1 MQGHG
6 YNRIDIVI
14 QTTLLQISTIP
25 AAEVIGCAPHI
36 AILEMVDCLAPLT
49 TLDIPQKCRCALD
62 GHKACK
68 VFTQRIFFT
77 LPEIC

>member
-6 YNRIDIVI
+6 NDSINIVI

-25 AAEVIGCAPHI
+25 ATEVIGRAPHI
-36 AILEMVDCLAPLT
+36 AILETVDCLAPLT
-49 TLDIPQKCRCALD
+49 TLDIPQKCRSALD

-68 VFTQRIFFT
+68 VFTQRVFLT
-77 LPEIC
+77 LP